1 MSLVLTIADTN
12 ERLMRTS
19 RRSFDSP
26 RRAHQ
31 LWKIGATL
39 LLFLVLAPLL
49 LVGTGAQSAQAA
61 SLGPYN
67 LKNKVTGK
75 CVDIPGYG
83 NGKINGPV
91 QQYTCNYTTSD
102 NQRFWM
108 IERGTHTT
116 SSGNTYKQYQIK
128 NIKDGLCLDLPGYGS
143 NPNGTLVS
151 EYTCAG
157 STDNQYFYKVP
168 RAVGGSWLV
177 NTKSAKCL
185 DVAGTA
191 AGNDARLTLYTC
203 SDTNDHRWTLVS

>member
-1 MSLVLTIADTN
+1 MSLVLKIADTN
-12 ERLMRTS
+12 EHLRRTLRWPS
-19 RRSFDSP
+19 ASQSP
-26 RRAHQ
+26 SQQALR
-31 LWKIGATL
+31 IGAL
-39 LLFLVLAPLL
+39 LLLLLVLTPLL
-49 LVGTGAQSAQAA
+49 LVGAGAPPANAA
-61 SLGPYN
+61 ALGPYN
-67 LKNKVTGK
+67 IKNKVTGK
-75 CVDIPGYG
+75 CVDIPGFG
-83 NGKINGPV
+83 NGRINGPV

-108 IERGTHTT
+108 IERGTVTAA
-116 SSGNTYKQYQIK
+116 SGNVYKQYQIK

-177 NTKSAKCL
+177 NTKSTKCL